1 MTSNNRKKLIILI
14 IILSCLLVVS
24 YGVTYAKYASNS
36 VWNYY
41 LESKGFYF
49 TSKSL
54 ENRNIKNDWDGSRV
68 YFDVRNSLNSYVATE
83 YDINYEVTCNIKG
96 EVDGYCRVN
105 GSQDEVYKGTLSSYE
120 GCVNLKDETDVSSYN
135 KETCNEKGYSY
146 RIKESVADN
155 YFEVFS
161 NDGNELN
168 NITVEVIV
176 KSTSPYT
183 RTLKNEFILSRS
195 LDETGSLNLI
205 YNEYDQYSR
214 VVISNTYSE
223 DKCVKLSFD
232 SSKIRIDNDTSVL
245 SYGTDENGYINS
257 ATLKINVK
265 STTDYLFY
273 RVDNN
278 VEYLETDFELVE
290 TECQDG

>member
-1 MTSNNRKKLIILI
+1 MKKNKLFILFFI
-14 IILSCLLVVS
+14 IIVIVIICS
-24 YGVTYAKYASNS
+24 GITFAKYASNS
-36 VWNYY
+36 IWNYY

-54 ENRNIKNDWDGSRV
+54 ENRNINNDWDGSRI
-68 YFDVRNSLNSYVATE
+68 YFDIRNSLNSYVATE
-83 YDINYEVTCNIKG
+83 YDINYEVTCTIKG
-96 EVDGYCRVN
+96 EVDGTCRIN
-105 GSQDEVYKGTLSSYE
+105 GSEDEVYKGTLSSYE
-120 GCVNLKDETDVSSYN
+120 GCVNLKDDVDVSSYN
-135 KETCNEKGYSY
+135 KETCNNAGYSY
-146 RIKESVADN
+146 RVKESVANN
-155 YFEVFS
+155 YFEVVS
-161 NDGNELN
+161 NDGSELN

-176 KSTSPYT
+176 KSTKPYT

-223 DKCVKLSFD
+223 DKCVRLSFD

-245 SYGTDENGYINS
+245 SYGTDENGYINY
-257 ATLKINVK
+257 ATLKLKVK

-278 VEYLETDFELVE
+278 IEYLEEDFEMVE
-290 TECQDG
+290 TECQDS

>member
-1 MTSNNRKKLIILI
+1 MSINRKKALILI
-14 IILSCLLVVS
+14 IILSCVLMIS
-24 YGVTYAKYASNS
+24 YGVSYAKYASNS
-36 VWNYY
+36 IWNYY

-54 ENRNIKNDWDGSRV
+54 ENRNVKNDWDGSRV

-96 EVDGYCRVN
+96 EVAGYCRVN

-120 GCVNLKDETDVSSYN
+120 GCVNLKDEVDVSSYN
-135 KETCNEKGYSY
+135 KETCNNEGYSY
-146 RIKESVADN
+146 RIKESIANN
-155 YFEVFS
+155 YFEVVS
-161 NDGNELN
+161 NDENELN

-290 TECQDG
+290 TECQDS